1 MILKKGDEMSTIISI
16 LMVLFFLLASS
27 IKMLGW
33 QKKVFEIQLVFFKS
47 YGLNRMVM
55 FLVGLVEFTGAI
67 LLILALCGVSSEHTQ
82 LMGGAI
88 LGATSIGALYF
99 HLRFDTWKD
108 GIPAMVT
115 LLCSSFLVL
124 DFWY

>member
-1 MILKKGDEMSTIISI
+1 MILKKGDNMSTVVS
-16 LMVLFFLLASS
+16 VLLVVFFLLASS
-27 IKMLGW
+27 IKTIAW
-33 QKKVFEIQLVFFKS
+33 QKKVFEIQLGFFKS
-47 YGLNRMVM
+47 YGLNRMIM
-55 FLVGLVEFTGAI
+55 FFVGLVELTGAA
-67 LLILALCGVSSEHTQ
+67 LLILALCDISPEQTQ

-108 GIPAMVT
+108 GVPAMVT

>member
-1 MILKKGDEMSTIISI
+1 MILKKGGNMSTVVS
-16 LMVLFFLLASS
+16 VLLVVFFLLASS
-27 IKMLGW
+27 IKTIAW
-33 QKKVFEIQLVFFKS
+33 QKKVFEIQLGFFKS
-47 YGLNRMVM
+47 YGLNRMIM
-55 FLVGLVEFTGAI
+55 CLVGLVELTGAA
-67 LLILALCGVSSEHTQ
+67 LLILALCDISPEQTQ

-108 GIPAMVT
+108 GIPAMIT

>member
-1 MILKKGDEMSTIISI
+1 
-16 LMVLFFLLASS
+16 
-27 IKMLGW
+27 MLGW
-33 QKKVFEIQLVFFKS
+33 QKKLFEIQLGFFKS

-55 FLVGLVEFTGAI
+55 FLVGLVEFTGAV

-88 LGATSIGALYF
+88 LGATSIGALYV

-108 GIPAMVT
+108 GIPATVT

>member
-1 MILKKGDEMSTIISI
+1 MILIEVDGMSTVISI
-16 LMVLFFLLASS
+16 LMVMFFVLASS
-27 IKMLGW
+27 IKTLGW
-33 QKKVFEIQLVFFKS
+33 QKKVFEIQLGFFKS
-47 YGLNRMVM
+47 YGLNRKIM
-55 FLVGLVEFTGAI
+55 FLVGLVELTGAA
-67 LLILALCGVSSEHTQ
+67 LLILALCDISPAQTQ

>member
-1 MILKKGDEMSTIISI
+1 MSTVVS
-16 LMVLFFLLASS
+16 VLLVVFFLLASS
-27 IKMLGW
+27 IKTIAW
-33 QKKVFEIQLVFFKS
+33 QKKVFEIQLGFFKS
-47 YGLNRMVM
+47 YGLNRKIM
-55 FLVGLVEFTGAI
+55 FLVGLIELTGAA
-67 LLILALCGVSSEHTQ
+67 LLILARCDISPEQTQ

>member
-1 MILKKGDEMSTIISI
+1 MISVVS
-16 LMVLFFLLASS
+16 VLLVAFFLLASS
-27 IKMLGW
+27 IKILAW
-33 QKKVFEIQLVFFKS
+33 QRKVFEIQLGFFRS
-47 YGLNRMVM
+47 YGLNRKIM
-55 FLVGLVEFTGAI
+55 FLVGLVELTGAA
-67 LLILALCGVSSEHTQ
+67 LLILALCDISPEHIQ

>member
-1 MILKKGDEMSTIISI
+1 MILIEVGGMSTVISI
-16 LMVLFFLLASS
+16 LMVMFFVLASS
-27 IKMLGW
+27 IKTLGW
-33 QKKVFEIQLVFFKS
+33 QKKVFEIQLGFFKS

-55 FLVGLVEFTGAI
+55 FLVGLVELTGAA
-67 LLILALCGVSSEHTQ
+67 LLILTLSGVSSEQTQ

-124 DFWY
+124 DFW

>member
-1 MILKKGDEMSTIISI
+1 MILIEVDEMSTVISI
-16 LMVLFFLLASS
+16 LMVMFFVLASS
-27 IKMLGW
+27 IKTLGW
-33 QKKVFEIQLVFFKS
+33 QKKVFEIQLGFFKS

-55 FLVGLVEFTGAI
+55 LLVGLVEFTGAA
-67 LLILALCGVSSEHTQ
+67 LLILALYGVSSEHTQ

>member
-27 IKMLGW
+27 IKILRW
-33 QKKVFEIQLVFFKS
+33 QKKVFEIQLGFFKS

-55 FLVGLVEFTGAI
+55 FFVGLVEFTGAV
-67 LLILALCGVSSEHTQ
+67 LLLLALCGVSSEHTQ

>member
-1 MILKKGDEMSTIISI
+1 MSTVISI
-16 LMVLFFLLASS
+16 LMVMFFVLASS
-27 IKMLGW
+27 IKTLGW
-33 QKKVFEIQLVFFKS
+33 QKKVFEIQLGFFKS
-47 YGLNRMVM
+47 YGLNRKIM
-55 FLVGLVEFTGAI
+55 FLVGLVELTGAA
-67 LLILALCGVSSEHTQ
+67 LLILALCDISPAQTQ

-115 LLCSSFLVL
+115 LFGSGFLVIAA
-124 DFWY
+124 Y

>member
-1 MILKKGDEMSTIISI
+1 MILKKGGNMSTVVS
-16 LMVLFFLLASS
+16 VLLVVFFLLASS
-27 IKMLGW
+27 IKTIAW
-33 QKKVFEIQLVFFKS
+33 QKKVFEIQLGFFKS
-47 YGLNRMVM
+47 YGLNRMIM
-55 FLVGLVEFTGAI
+55 FLVGLVELTGAV
-67 LLILALCGVSSEHTQ
+67 LLILALCDISPEHTQ

-124 DFWY
+124 GFWY

>member
-1 MILKKGDEMSTIISI
+1 MILKKGGNMSTVVS
-16 LMVLFFLLASS
+16 VLLVVFFLLASS
-27 IKMLGW
+27 IKTIAW
-33 QKKVFEIQLVFFKS
+33 QKKVFEIQLGFFKS
-47 YGLNRMVM
+47 YGLNRLIM
-55 FLVGLVEFTGAI
+55 FLVGLVELTGAA
-67 LLILALCGVSSEHTQ
+67 LLILALCDISPEQTQ

>member
-33 QKKVFEIQLVFFKS
+33 QKKVFEIQLGFFKS

-55 FLVGLVEFTGAI
+55 FLVGLVEFTGAV

>member
-1 MILKKGDEMSTIISI
+1 MILIEVDGMSTVISI
-16 LMVLFFLLASS
+16 LMVMFFVLASS
-27 IKMLGW
+27 IKTLGW
-33 QKKVFEIQLVFFKS
+33 QKKVFEIQLGFFKS
-47 YGLNRMVM
+47 YGLNRKIM
-55 FLVGLVEFTGAI
+55 FLVGLVELTGAA
-67 LLILALCGVSSEHTQ
+67 LLISALCDISPAQTQ

-115 LLCSSFLVL
+115 LLGSGFLVIAS
-124 DFWY
+124 Y

>member
-1 MILKKGDEMSTIISI
+1 MILIEVDKMSTVISI
-16 LMVLFFLLASS
+16 LMVMFFVLASS
-27 IKMLGW
+27 IKTLGW
-33 QKKVFEIQLVFFKS
+33 QKKVFEIQLGFFKS
-47 YGLNRMVM
+47 YGLNRMIM
-55 FLVGLVEFTGAI
+55 FLVGLVELTGAA
-67 LLILALCGVSSEHTQ
+67 LLILALCDISPEQNQ

-115 LLCSSFLVL
+115 LLCLSFLVL

>member
-1 MILKKGDEMSTIISI
+1 MILREVGGMSTVISI
-16 LMVLFFLLASS
+16 LMVMFFVLASS
-27 IKMLGW
+27 IKTLGW
-33 QKKVFEIQLVFFKS
+33 QKKVFEIQLGFFKS
-47 YGLNRMVM
+47 YGLNRKIM
-55 FLVGLVEFTGAI
+55 FLVGLVELTGAA
-67 LLILALCGVSSEHTQ
+67 LLILALCDISPAQTQ

-115 LLCSSFLVL
+115 LLGSGFLVIAS
-124 DFWY
+124 Y

>member
-1 MILKKGDEMSTIISI
+1 MIIKKGDEMSTVISI

-27 IKMLGW
+27 IKTLGW
-33 QKKVFEIQLVFFKS
+33 QKKVFEIQLGFFKS
-47 YGLNRMVM
+47 YGLNRMLM
-55 FLVGLVEFTGAI
+55 FLVGLVEFTGAV
-67 LLILALCGVSSEHTQ
+67 LLILALCGVSSEQTQ

-99 HLRFDTWKD
+99 HFRFDTWKD

-115 LLCSSFLVL
+115 LLCSSLLVL
-124 DFWY
+124 DF

>member
-1 MILKKGDEMSTIISI
+1 MILKKGGNMSTVVS
-16 LMVLFFLLASS
+16 VLLVVFFLLASS
-27 IKMLGW
+27 IKTIAW
-33 QKKVFEIQLVFFKS
+33 QKKVFEIQLGYFKS
-47 YGLNRMVM
+47 YGLNRKIM
-55 FLVGLVEFTGAI
+55 FLVGLIELTGAA
-67 LLILALCGVSSEHTQ
+67 LLILARCDISPEQTQ

-115 LLCSSFLVL
+115 LLFSSFLVL

>member
-1 MILKKGDEMSTIISI
+1 MILIEVEGMSTVISI
-16 LMVLFFLLASS
+16 LMVMFFVLASS
-27 IKMLGW
+27 IKTLGW
-33 QKKVFEIQLVFFKS
+33 QKKVFEIQLGFFKS
-47 YGLNRMVM
+47 YGLNRKIM
-55 FLVGLVEFTGAI
+55 FLVGLVELTGAA
-67 LLILALCGVSSEHTQ
+67 LLILALCDISPEQTQ
-82 LMGGAI
+82 LMGGVI

-108 GIPAMVT
+108 GIAAMVT

>member
-1 MILKKGDEMSTIISI
+1 MSTVISI
-16 LMVLFFLLASS
+16 LMVMFFVLVSS
-27 IKMLGW
+27 IKTLGW
-33 QKKVFEIQLVFFKS
+33 QKKVFEIQLGFFKS
-47 YGLNRMVM
+47 YGLNRMIM
-55 FLVGLVEFTGAI
+55 FLVGLVELTGAA
-67 LLILALCGVSSEHTQ
+67 LLILALCDISPEQNQ

-108 GIPAMVT
+108 GIPAVVT
-115 LLCSSFLVL
+115 LLCLSFLVL

>member
-1 MILKKGDEMSTIISI
+1 MSTVVS
-16 LMVLFFLLASS
+16 VLLVVFFLLASS
-27 IKMLGW
+27 IKTIAW
-33 QKKVFEIQLVFFKS
+33 QKKVFEIQLGFFKS
-47 YGLNRMVM
+47 YGLNRLIM
-55 FLVGLVEFTGAI
+55 FLVGLVELTGAA
-67 LLILALCGVSSEHTQ
+67 LLILALCDISPEQTQ

-99 HLRFDTWKD
+99 HLRFDTCKD

-115 LLCSSFLVL
+115 LLFSSFLVL

>member
-1 MILKKGDEMSTIISI
+1 MILIEVDEMSTVISI
-16 LMVLFFLLASS
+16 LMVMFFVLVSS
-27 IKMLGW
+27 IKTLGW
-33 QKKVFEIQLVFFKS
+33 QKKVFEIQLGFFKS
-47 YGLNRMVM
+47 YGLNRMIM
-55 FLVGLVEFTGAI
+55 FLVGLVELTGAA
-67 LLILALCGVSSEHTQ
+67 LLILALCDISPEQNQ

-115 LLCSSFLVL
+115 LLCLSFLVL

>member
-1 MILKKGDEMSTIISI
+1 MIIKKGDEMSTVISI

-27 IKMLGW
+27 IKTLGW
-33 QKKVFEIQLVFFKS
+33 QKKVFEIQLGFFKS
-47 YGLNRMVM
+47 YGLNRMIM
-55 FLVGLVEFTGAI
+55 FLVGLVEFTGAT

>member
-1 MILKKGDEMSTIISI
+1 MILKKGGNMSTVVS
-16 LMVLFFLLASS
+16 VLLVVFFLLASS
-27 IKMLGW
+27 IKTIAW
-33 QKKVFEIQLVFFKS
+33 QKKVFEIQLGFFKS
-47 YGLNRMVM
+47 YGLNRKIM
-55 FLVGLVEFTGAI
+55 FLVGLVELTGAA
-67 LLILALCGVSSEHTQ
+67 LLILALCDISPEQTQ

-108 GIPAMVT
+108 GIPAMIT
-115 LLCSSFLVL
+115 LLCSGFLVL

>member
-1 MILKKGDEMSTIISI
+1 MIIKKGDEMSTVISI

-27 IKMLGW
+27 IKTLGW
-33 QKKVFEIQLVFFKS
+33 QKKVFEIQLGFFKS
-47 YGLNRMVM
+47 YGLNRMMM
-55 FLVGLVEFTGAI
+55 FLVGLVEFTGAV
-67 LLILALCGVSSEHTQ
+67 LLILALCGVSSEQTQ

-99 HLRFDTWKD
+99 HFRFDTWKD

>member
-1 MILKKGDEMSTIISI
+1 MILKKGGNMSTVVS
-16 LMVLFFLLASS
+16 VLLVVFFLLASS
-27 IKMLGW
+27 IKTIAW
-33 QKKVFEIQLVFFKS
+33 QKKVFEIQLGFFKS
-47 YGLNRMVM
+47 YGLNRKIM
-55 FLVGLVEFTGAI
+55 FLVGLIELTGAA
-67 LLILALCGVSSEHTQ
+67 LLILARCDISPEQTQ

>member
-1 MILKKGDEMSTIISI
+1 MILIEVDKMSTVISI
-16 LMVLFFLLASS
+16 LMVMFFVLASS
-27 IKMLGW
+27 IKTLGW
-33 QKKVFEIQLVFFKS
+33 QKKVFEIQLGFFKS
-47 YGLNRMVM
+47 YGLNRTVM
-55 FLVGLVEFTGAI
+55 LLVGLVEFTGAA

>member
-1 MILKKGDEMSTIISI
+1 MILIEVDEMNTAVSI
-16 LMVLFFLLASS
+16 LMVMFFVLASS
-27 IKMLGW
+27 IKTLGW
-33 QKKVFEIQLVFFKS
+33 QKKVFEIQLGFFKS
-47 YGLNRMVM
+47 YGLNRKIM
-55 FLVGLVEFTGAI
+55 FLVGLVELTGAA
-67 LLILALCGVSSEHTQ
+67 LLILALCDISPAQTQ